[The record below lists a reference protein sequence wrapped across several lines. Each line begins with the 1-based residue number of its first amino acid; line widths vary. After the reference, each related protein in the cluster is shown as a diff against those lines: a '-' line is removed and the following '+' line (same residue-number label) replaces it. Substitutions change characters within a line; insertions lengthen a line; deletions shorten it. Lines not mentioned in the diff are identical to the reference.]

1 MHWAGRPRPYR
12 GMGNPLRGEFYW
24 GGDPYWAG
32 RPLLGGET
40 PPLQGHGTGDWMSH
54 QHRKRQ
60 RRSIR
65 LPIYDYASPGA
76 YFITVCVWKGECM
89 LGEVVDG
96 DMRLNELGH
105 LAHDFWMDVSAHFPS
120 VSIDAFTIMPNH
132 LHAIVVIQ
140 TPSTVVGDAEE
151 GEEDARRG
159 AVAAPLAVPPPAAGP
174 GPIAQSQIEKPTLG
188 QIVGYY
194 KYQTTKQINRLRDMP
209 GVPFWQRNYWEHV
222 VRNEESLNR
231 IREYI
236 ENNPARWSEDQLHP
250 DAPPNPFKQWPLG

>member
-1 MHWAGRPRPYR
+1 
-12 GMGNPLRGEFYW
+12 MGGV
-24 GGDPYWAG
+24 
-32 RPLLGGET
+32 T

-76 YFITVCVWKGECM
+76 YFITVCVRKGACM

-105 LAHDFWMDVSAHFPS
+105 LAHDFWMDVPARFPS
-120 VSIDAFTIMPNH
+120 VSLDAFTIMPNH
-132 LHAIVVIQ
+132 LHAIIAIQ
-140 TPSTVVGDAEE
+140 TPSTVVGDARRGEVSSPLPDTQDEE
-151 GEEDARRG
+151 DARRRAEDARRG
-159 AVAAPLAVPPPAAGP
+159 AVPAPIEVPA
-174 GPIAQSQIEKPTLG
+174 PIAQSQIEKPTLG

-250 DAPPNPFKQWPLG
+250 DAPPNPFKQWPPG